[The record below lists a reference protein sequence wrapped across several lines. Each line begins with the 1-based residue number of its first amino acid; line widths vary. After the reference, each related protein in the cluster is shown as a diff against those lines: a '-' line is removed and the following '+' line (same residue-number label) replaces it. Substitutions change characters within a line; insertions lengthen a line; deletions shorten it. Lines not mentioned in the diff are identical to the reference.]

1 MLFRTDWSVF
11 TSNLADIDSV
21 QRTFQEIITNIVH
34 VHVPKKTFKI
44 RLNDKP
50 WMTPTI
56 RTQVRK
62 TAHLSITQPTNSPAQ

>member
-44 RLNDKP
+44 RLKWQTVDDP
-50 WMTPTI
+50 D
-56 RTQVRK
+56 
-62 TAHLSITQPTNSPAQ
+62 NSHPGP